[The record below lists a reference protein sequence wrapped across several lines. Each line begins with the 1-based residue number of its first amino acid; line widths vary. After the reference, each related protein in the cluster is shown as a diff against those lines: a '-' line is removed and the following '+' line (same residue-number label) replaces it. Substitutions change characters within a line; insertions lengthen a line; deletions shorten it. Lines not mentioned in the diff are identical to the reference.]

1 MLAAAS
7 LGPVSIALAGA
18 AFIVGGG
25 VALNSAS
32 ADGDYIIGIQIPY
45 NSKIQADGDTYVAR
59 NFFMPTGL
67 NKKAKD
73 KGSEANTLPAST
85 TFSTGDEYTGI
96 QGTVTKMDIFYD
108 AGATVYGFRMD
119 FSPVDNMI

>member
-1 MLAAAS
+1 MAVTVAAGGLA
-7 LGPVSIALAGA
+7 I
-18 AFIVGGG
+18 
-25 VALNSAS
+25 NSFYG
-32 ADGDYIIGIQIPY
+32 DDDYILGIQIPY

-67 NKKAKD
+67 KKTPDD

-85 TFSTGDEYTGI
+85 KFSTGDEYTGI

-119 FSPVDNMI
+119 FSPIDNMI

>member
-1 MLAAAS
+1 M
-7 LGPVSIALAGA
+7 VI
-18 AFIVGGG
+18 
-25 VALNSAS
+25 
-32 ADGDYIIGIQIPY
+32 
-45 NSKIQADGDTYVAR
+45 GDTYVAR

-67 NKKAKD
+67 KKTSDD

-85 TFSTGDEYTGI
+85 TFDTGDEYTGI

-119 FSPVDNMI
+119 FSPIDNMI